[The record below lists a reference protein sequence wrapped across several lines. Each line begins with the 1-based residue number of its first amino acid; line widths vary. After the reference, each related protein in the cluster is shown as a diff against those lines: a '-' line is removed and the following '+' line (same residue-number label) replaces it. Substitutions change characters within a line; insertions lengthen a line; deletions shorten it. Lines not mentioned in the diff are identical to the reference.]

1 MEKGTLTLFKELEM
15 ILGWHFDEEV
25 RCDALEVI
33 GALKEEFEYMESQA
47 ESVKYDDRWV
57 G

>member
-25 RCDALEVI
+25 RGDALEVI

-47 ESVKYDDRWV
+47 ESIKYDDRWV